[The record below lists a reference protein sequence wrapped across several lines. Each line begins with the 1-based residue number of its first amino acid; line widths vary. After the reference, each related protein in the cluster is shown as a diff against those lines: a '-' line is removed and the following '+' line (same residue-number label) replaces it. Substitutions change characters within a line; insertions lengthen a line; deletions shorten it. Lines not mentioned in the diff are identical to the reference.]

1 MRCSGAFGYQGFLPA
16 FQMGLWFSVIFPAV
30 LDSSPSVMLFL
41 KIFLM
46 WTICKFFIEFVT
58 ILLLFH
64 VLVFSPERHM
74 RFNLSSY
81 GIKPILPAS
90 KNEVLTTGRP
100 GKSLL
105 VCFYLL

>member
-46 WTICKFFIEFVT
+46 WTICKVFIEFVT

-64 VLVFSPERHM
+64 VLVFWAQ
-74 RFNLSSY
+74 
-81 GIKPILPAS
+81 GI
-90 KNEVLTTGRP
+90 
-100 GKSLL
+100 
-105 VCFYLL
+105 

>member
-16 FQMGLWFSVIFPAV
+16 FQMGLWFSVVFPAV
-30 LDSSPSVMLFL
+30 LDSSPVMLFL

-64 VLVFSPERHM
+64 VVFFFGPGSCGSLAPQPSIE
-74 RFNLSSY
+74 
-81 GIKPILPAS
+81 PIPSTLEC
-90 KNEVLTTGRP
+90 KILTTGPP
-100 GKSLL
+100 GQS
-105 VCFYLL
+105 